1 MVCLFGMA
9 FSSKKR
15 ITVIGGGFAGLAS
28 ACSLASRGF
37 EVDLLEKNA
46 TTGGR
51 GRSFQS
57 DGFTFDMGPSW
68 YWMPGVF
75 EEFFAR
81 FGKSVSD
88 YYELTRLDP
97 SYRVYFEDGSQ
108 LDIPADYTALRNEF
122 EKLESGSG
130 PKLDEFL
137 SEAKVKYDVSMK
149 DFVWKPSLS
158 ISEFMHPSL
167 LRESFRLDLFSSF
180 SKHARKYFQHPK
192 ILQLLEFPVLFL
204 GAKPSGTPA
213 MYSMMNYADIKL
225 GTWYPKGGM
234 LKIAEAMTKLAVEL
248 GVRIHTDADVSK
260 ILIDGKQATGV
271 LYNNTHI
278 PSDAIVAAA
287 DYQHV
292 EQKLID
298 APFRNYP
305 ENYWE
310 KRTMS
315 PSSLIFYIG
324 VKRKLP
330 GLLHHNLF
338 FDEDFGEHANDIYDH
353 KSWPDKP
360 LFYLCCTSRT
370 DDTVAPAGM
379 ENIFILIPV
388 ATGLTST
395 EEERKNY
402 LHICLARIKKHTGE
416 NIREEDIVYYR
427 SYAHEEFSKDYNAYQ
442 GNAYGLA
449 NTLKQT
455 AILKPKMQNKKVK
468 NLFYA
473 GQLTVPGPG
482 VPPSIISGQIAAS
495 EVSQY
500 LQHH

>member
-1 MVCLFGMA
+1 M
-9 FSSKKR
+9 KKK

-37 EVDLLEKNA
+37 EVDLLEKNT

-51 GRSFQS
+51 GRSFSAQ
-57 DGFTFDMGPSW
+57 GFTFDMGPSW

-75 EEFFAR
+75 EDFFSR
-81 FGKSVSD
+81 FGKKVSD
-88 YYELTRLDP
+88 YYELIRLDP
-97 SYRVYFEDGSQ
+97 SYRVYFRDGEQ
-108 LDIPADYTALRNEF
+108 LDIPANYEALRAEF
-122 EKLESGSG
+122 EKLEIGAG
-130 PKLDEFL
+130 PRLDAFMA
-137 SEAKVKYDVSMK
+137 EAKVKYDVSMK

-158 ISEFMHPSL
+158 ITEFMHPAL
-167 LRESFRLDLFSSF
+167 LRESIRLDLFSSF
-180 SKHARKYFQHPK
+180 SKHARKYFRHPK

-213 MYSMMNYADIKL
+213 MYSMMNYADIML

-234 LKIAEAMTKLAVEL
+234 LKIAESMTKLAVEL
-248 GVRIHTDADVSK
+248 GVKIHTDADVSK
-260 ILIDGKQATGV
+260 IIIDGEQASGV
-271 LYNNTHI
+271 MVNGSRI
-278 PSDAIVAAA
+278 MSDAVVAAA

-298 APFRNYP
+298 APYRNYD
-305 ENYWE
+305 ESYWT

-330 GLLHHNLF
+330 ALLHHNLF
-338 FDEDFGEHANDIYDH
+338 FDEDFGEHAEEIYDK

-360 LFYLCCTSRT
+360 LFYLCCSSRT
-370 DDTVAPAGM
+370 DDTVAPEGM

-395 EEERKNY
+395 EEQRKKY
-402 LHICLARIKKHTGE
+402 LDICIQRIKKHTGE
-416 NIREEDIVYYR
+416 DISNDIVFYQ
-427 SYAHEEFSKDYNAYQ
+427 SYAHEEFTRDYNAYQ

-455 AILKPKMQNKKVK
+455 AILKPRMRSKKVK

-482 VPPSIISGQIAAS
+482 VPPSIISGQIAAT
-495 EVSQY
+495 EVTNY
-500 LQHH
+500 LEHH